1 MCQQKTATAITPTE
15 STPRHRSPP
24 TLYLCIMHRGMSK
37 EPGVHTC
44 WPHSP
49 FPPNGSCPGRV
60 SLCVCLPNGVVPGR
74 QRPSLHVRKMKLL
87 KLVPSIV
94 ISK

>member
-24 TLYLCIMHRGMSK
+24 TLYLCTMHRGMSK

-49 FPPNGSCPGRV
+49 FPPPMAAAPAGFLYAFVFRME
-60 SLCVCLPNGVVPGR
+60 LCLDASDRHCTSAR
-74 QRPSLHVRKMKLL
+74 
-87 KLVPSIV
+87 
-94 ISK
+94 